1 MLNFSIRQ
9 RITTVAVLIFNQNN
23 KRWLVSKGK
32 KPTESKETK
41 GVTKPPKPVPYLLL
55 KDTHSIDDDTLRGIM
70 TNRTFPRI
78 RNDLFTLIVR
88 PWRENDTYYTKKSR
102 EIITTYRLQTVVSK
116 KLVSKLA
123 TVRNRIKRRIREAA
137 RYALPSVG
145 RVRKYLVNYT
155 STKIFSR
162 YTIFILNLIDL
173 K

>member
-1 MLNFSIRQ
+1 MARIERQ
-9 RITTVAVLIFNQNN
+9 KTNRFKRN
-23 KRWLVSKGK
+23 KRCHQTAKASTIFVIKRY
-32 KPTESKETK
+32 E
-41 GVTKPPKPVPYLLL
+41 
-55 KDTHSIDDDTLRGIM
+55 DTLRGIM

-145 RVRKYLVNYT
+145 RVRHDYL
-155 STKIFSR
+155 FLAG
-162 YTIFILNLIDL
+162 LNVYNVSWKELCVAVENAVGNPKLYKTRNRPDR
-173 K
+173 